1 MRAANM
7 SCESQSTIVSKFWK
21 DFKAVLIKTFR
32 RRKGFRRLSE
42 PPQMRAA
49 KMFCD
54 SQSPIVSKLRKD
66 FKAVLIKTF
75 RELNDKEEGAVWFYY
90 DKTILKNICETFEFL
105 TALEEAEE
113 ISWTNIS
120 SLKTALSIIKRED
133 LVDDLENFGI
143 KRNVALLLDAFVRIR
158 KGIPRQNL
166 SKNIEA
172 IAWHLANLTD
182 CELDK
187 SKVRLLRKSKMNIEE
202 VMICL
207 EEKIRETSLSKHWP
221 WTDKLALL
229 IVIAG
234 ELLCETE
241 TKNERE
247 TKSEEFAS
255 PLPEAVMCCSSEICS
270 KMRTLDEWDAFCH
283 YVKERYNKVYRKDD
297 KSDDA
302 TDVKKIADE
311 IIATLIQIRLFQ
323 EPGNTP
329 FH

>member
-7 SCESQSTIVSKFWK
+7 SCESQSTIVSRFWK

-90 DKTILKNICETFEFL
+90 DKTIPKNICEKFEFL

-113 ISWTNIS
+113 ISWSNIS
-120 SLKTALSIIKRED
+120 SLKTALSNIKRED

-166 SKNIEA
+166 SENIEA
-172 IAWHLANLTD
+172 IAGYLANLPD
-182 CELDK
+182 CVLDK
-187 SKVRLLRKSKMNIEE
+187 SKVRSLRKSMKNIEE
-202 VMICL
+202 LMIFL
-207 EEKIRETSLSKHWP
+207 GEQIETSLSSP
-221 WTDKLALL
+221 WTDRLALL

-241 TKNERE
+241 PKY
-247 TKSEEFAS
+247 EEFAS

-270 KMRTLDEWDAFCH
+270 KMRTLDEWVRPLNGWTDLCFC
-283 YVKERYNKVYRKDD
+283 
-297 KSDDA
+297 
-302 TDVKKIADE
+302 
-311 IIATLIQIRLFQ
+311 
-323 EPGNTP
+323 GNNFCP
-329 FH
+329 KN

>member
-7 SCESQSTIVSKFWK
+7 SCESQSTIVSRFWK

-66 FKAVLIKTF
+66 FRAVLIKTF

-105 TALEEAEE
+105 IALEEAEE

-133 LVDDLENFGI
+133 LVDDLENFRI

-166 SKNIEA
+166 SENIEA
-172 IAWHLANLTD
+172 IAWYLANLTD
-182 CELDK
+182 CALDK
-187 SKVRLLRKSKMNIEE
+187 SKVRLLRKSKTNIEE
-202 VMICL
+202 VIICL
-207 EEKIRETSLSKHWP
+207 EEKIRETSLSKHWSKRP
-221 WTDKLALL
+221 NYRLALL
-229 IVIAG
+229 IVAAG
-234 ELLCETE
+234 EVLSETE
-241 TKNERE
+241 TNN
-247 TKSEEFAS
+247 EEFED
-255 PLPEAVMCCSSEICS
+255 PLPEDVIRCSAEICS
-270 KMRTLDEWDAFCH
+270 SMTSLDEWDAFCH

-311 IIATLIQIRLFQ
+311 IIVTLIQIRLFQ